1 MRIRALA
8 AAVVLLS
15 LSIMFFSAP
24 AKASYDGQIILDGRG
39 DVRAYTIEERSASGH
54 EEIDIISLETFER
67 VARVEAY
74 LTMKEDI
81 SPDFGYLYTVS
92 VGGVTASYD
101 NGTIMVTRSS
111 DGEDL
116 SDEVDVE
123 IESNQMSMVVQKIIM
138 EDGNLEINGSAVEY
152 LLDSGSELTQ
162 ENYYDVVKGEGSESV
177 TPYQVSL
184 KDSEGDVKFNFIEM
198 GSGSD
203 PDIDIIR
210 MEANPRGDSI
220 ILKMYLEGTPFAEG
234 SEEYTFVIGDSSYRY
249 DPTSVRQ
256 MEGTFST
263 IEDHGISDNSVFI
276 EVRGPVL
283 EPGILVHGSSR
294 IEEGEGGWQED
305 ICPDR
310 KDFQLDL
317 FPFAT
322 GGIVDMSLSIDSTG
336 EVEMSISTYDYDP
349 ALESLIVDSCD
360 IDSSGNVDAAEVDSI
375 LDPLIE
381 GLEKTPPISFGQGVE
396 ATIEYMHEG
405 LTDGSELRITMR
417 ASMTI
422 DLYMED
428 SIDVDISSFRSS
440 LESIPEEDLQVDL
453 FITLP
458 ADWEIMPLS
467 ISPEQLGN
475 HLSLDK
481 RTMEMNSKDP
491 SAIDLM
497 GGGINFEFRYDPEE
511 EPQQDPVVYE
521 DVPSWVYV
529 LIGLVILGIAVI
541 IIRFSWKREKPPE
554 DI

>member
-116 SDEVDVE
+116 TDEVDVE

-184 KDSEGDVKFNFIEM
+184 TDSEGDVKFNFIEM

-249 DPTSVRQ
+249 DPKGVRQ

-541 IIRFSWKREKPPE
+541 IIRFSWQREKPPE